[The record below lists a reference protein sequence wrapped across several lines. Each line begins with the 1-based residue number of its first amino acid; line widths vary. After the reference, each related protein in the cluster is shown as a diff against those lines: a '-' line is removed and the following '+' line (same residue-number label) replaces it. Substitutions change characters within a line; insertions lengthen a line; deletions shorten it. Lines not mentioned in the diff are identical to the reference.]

1 MQEAL
6 SETDDDD
13 DVDDNDDDDDLSNDV
28 NGNHQLPS
36 ESDIN
41 SSQTDLQ
48 RETNRSVEGEKDI
61 QRQDSTSSGM
71 VCACKEIS
79 PI

>member
-1 MQEAL
+1 MQETL
-6 SETDDDD
+6 SESDDDD
-13 DVDDNDDDDDLSNDV
+13 DVDDNDDDNDDDLSNDV

-48 RETNRSVEGEKDI
+48 RETNQSVEGEKDT
-61 QRQDSTSSGM
+61 QHQDSTSSGM
-71 VCACKEIS
+71 VCVKR
-79 PI
+79 